1 MFKNLLLFVSGI
13 LILGACSPSPTP
25 KTIYIVRHA
34 EKLLVEDSDPNLS
47 QAGKIRATKLSQILA
62 DKEIKHIFAT
72 DYKRARQTAQTTADL
87 AGIQIESYDAK
98 DQEAFAKKLEQL
110 EGNILVIGHTN
121 TAPRLVNILSKQEG
135 AYPDL
140 EDLEYE
146 NIYIVDL
153 EKAGATVEVK
163 RYKDY

>member
-1 MFKNLLLFVSGI
+1 MKAPL
-13 LILGACSPSPTP
+13 LILVLVVFFSACSPSPTP

-34 EKLLVEDSDPNLS
+34 EKMLVEDSDPNLS

-110 EGNILVIGHTN
+110 EGNILVVGHTD

-153 EKAGATVEVK
+153 EKNDVGVQRKTF
-163 RYKDY
+163 KDY